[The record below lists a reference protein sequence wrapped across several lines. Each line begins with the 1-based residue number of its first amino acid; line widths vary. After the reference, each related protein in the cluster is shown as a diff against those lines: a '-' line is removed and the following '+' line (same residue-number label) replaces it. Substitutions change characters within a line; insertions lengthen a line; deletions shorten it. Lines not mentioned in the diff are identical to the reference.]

1 MIQLLYATTNPAK
14 YTAMRDALQP
24 LGIRLLSLRD
34 MEQVPTAP
42 EEGGSPRENA
52 RQKALFYYEHY
63 HIPLFSCD
71 SGLYLEKLPQE
82 LQPGLHVRSP
92 QGVYLDDQAMLDYY
106 GGLAAHY
113 GDIVAR
119 YRNAICLV
127 LDHEHIY
134 ESMDESL
141 ASSRFLITAR
151 PHEILRPGFPLDSLS
166 KRLDTGEYYYDVNAH
181 DADDLVGYEGFAA
194 FFRKYAKA
202 LRSQAG
208 VFSQNFHTFIT
219 F

>member
-1 MIQLLYATTNPAK
+1 MQLLYATTNPAK

-24 LGIRLLSLRD
+24 LGIGLLSLRD
-34 MEQVPTAP
+34 MEQVPAAP
-42 EEGGSPRENA
+42 EEGGSPQENA

-63 HIPLFSCD
+63 GVPLFSCD
-71 SGLYLEKLPQE
+71 SGLYLENLPQE

-106 GGLAAHY
+106 GGLADRY

-119 YRNAICLV
+119 YHNAICLV
-127 LDHEHIY
+127 LDREHIY

-141 ASSRFLITAR
+141 ASERFLITAK
-151 PHEILRPGFPLDSLS
+151 PHEIRRPGFPLDSIS

-194 FFRKYAKA
+194 FFRRYA
-202 LRSQAG
+202 LSH
-208 VFSQNFHTFIT
+208 S
-219 F
+219 

>member
-1 MIQLLYATTNPAK
+1 MQLLYATTNPAK

-24 LGIRLLSLRD
+24 LGISLRSLRD
-34 MEQVPTAP
+34 MEQVPAAP
-42 EEGGSPRENA
+42 EEGGSPQENA

-63 HIPLFSCD
+63 GIPLFSCD
-71 SGLYLEKLPQE
+71 SGLYLENLPQE

-106 GGLAAHY
+106 GGLADRY

-119 YRNAICLV
+119 YHNAICLV
-127 LDHEHIY
+127 LDREHIF

-141 ASSRFLITAR
+141 ASKRFLITAK
-151 PHEILRPGFPLDSLS
+151 PHEIRRPGFPLDSIS

-194 FFRKYAKA
+194 FFRKYA
-202 LRSQAG
+202 LSH
-208 VFSQNFHTFIT
+208 S
-219 F
+219 